1 MYLLVHISCLAKKF
15 PQVRFSSWDQVVY
28 LITTILVLFQAIV
41 KPLIIGIIASYC
53 NVSLATNWNKNC
65 IYFMLLVRV
74 LGGQRIF
81 LLKLE
86 NQNRESS
93 IHSFFDLILKVE
105 KWENSSFFVCFIFF
119 QRNEKQEFQLIFV
132 FRSGGEKCINSLN
145 IRFLRGW
152 ELNAPFCWLV
162 SRRSSAVPWDRSPPL
177 LQVHG
182 FLMCLLHLIF
192 FSSNNQTNE

>member
-1 MYLLVHISCLAKKF
+1 MICIIISKTGSLHLNHNKG
-15 PQVRFSSWDQVVY
+15 QVK
-28 LITTILVLFQAIV
+28 T
-41 KPLIIGIIASYC
+41 
-53 NVSLATNWNKNC
+53 
-65 IYFMLLVRV
+65 VRV

-105 KWENSSFFVCFIFF
+105 KWENSSFFVWLFFF
-119 QRNEKQEFQLIFV
+119 QRNEKQEFRLIFV
-132 FRSGGEKCINSLN
+132 FRSGVEKCINRLN

-162 SRRSSAVPWDRSPPL
+162 SRGSSAVPWDRSPPQ